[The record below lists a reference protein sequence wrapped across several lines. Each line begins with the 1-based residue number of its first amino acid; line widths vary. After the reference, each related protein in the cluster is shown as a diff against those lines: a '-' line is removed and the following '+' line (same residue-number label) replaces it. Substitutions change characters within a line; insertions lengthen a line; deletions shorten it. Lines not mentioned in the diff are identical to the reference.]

1 MGVTLVGAR
10 GRPLRLSC
18 RGAASMKS
26 ARSSIYDYNSHM
38 SRTSISGLKAR
49 LSHYLREVSRGGE
62 VEILDRGVP
71 VARLTRAAGS
81 QLSVSS
87 NERRGR
93 LIKAGVLRQGEAS
106 PAKILEQAPLTLK
119 TSILAALEEERADRL

>member
-1 MGVTLVGAR
+1 
-10 GRPLRLSC
+10 
-18 RGAASMKS
+18 MKS